1 MMKPRFKRM
10 DLARIVHC
18 PLFPHLCGELT
29 MIVDVRKSEAYLDPV
44 EYLSTTIVGTNVLV
58 FSDYHLGPVTYDG
71 NAKSNW
77 DARFETRLSDD
88 DIWKPAENIYIIGDV
103 MQYVRNGVI
112 TRARISSN
120 QQF

>member
-1 MMKPRFKRM
+1 M
-10 DLARIVHC
+10 
-18 PLFPHLCGELT
+18 
-29 MIVDVRKSEAYLDPV
+29 
-44 EYLSTTIVGTNVLV
+44 LV
-58 FSDYHLGPVTYDG
+58 FSDYHLDPVVYDG

-77 DARFETRLSDD
+77 DARFEARLSDD